1 MQTSANGHSR
11 ADWPQSIAGQW
22 YLLSLARGL
31 EEEKGDSRPHFAG
44 QFYLWSQRNRPSLI
58 NLHHW
63 PQHASD
69 SSGCWPGIGKN
80 NWPSDSGHI
89 SQLMWQCL
97 DWVCSHSG
105 QPTSCFISLSVQPQE
120 ISFLFPCFEASL
132 TADVYDRVITKHCW
146 YSGACN
152 KNTSLE
158 MNTTNGLENRCNVW
172 EIHAPPTPN
181 PPPKK
186 VLKVKDSRKLNSNG
200 LRNEWLL

>member
-69 SSGCWPGIGKN
+69 SSGCWPGMGKN

-97 DWVCSHSG
+97 DWICSHSG
-105 QPTSCFISLSVQPQE
+105 QPTNCFISLSLFSHRKSPFR
-120 ISFLFPCFEASL
+120 FL
-132 TADVYDRVITKHCW
+132 
-146 YSGACN
+146 
-152 KNTSLE
+152 
-158 MNTTNGLENRCNVW
+158 
-172 EIHAPPTPN
+172 
-181 PPPKK
+181 
-186 VLKVKDSRKLNSNG
+186 VLKPVWPLMYTTGWPLNIADTA
-200 LRNEWLL
+200 